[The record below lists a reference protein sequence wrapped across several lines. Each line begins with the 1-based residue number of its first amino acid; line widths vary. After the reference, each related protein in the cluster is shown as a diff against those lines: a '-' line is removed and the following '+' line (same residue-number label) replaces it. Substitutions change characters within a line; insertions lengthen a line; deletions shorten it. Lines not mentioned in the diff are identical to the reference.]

1 MCGIAGFWSLNNQ
14 LNETHLKKMCD
25 AIAHRGPDAE
35 GFYFDKKVG
44 LGHRRLSILDLST
57 AANQPMAS
65 ASGRYWCIYNGE
77 VYNFKEI
84 ASKLKLDLK
93 TTSDTEVIIESF
105 VKLGKS
111 CVHEFNG
118 MFIIVIYDTQTEVLH
133 IFRDRMG
140 IKPLYYYADKE
151 NFAFASELKSIKTLS
166 KAFKYTLNKEAISG
180 FLHLGYVPEPLS
192 LFNEVKRFPA
202 GHYGTLINGKLEFEP
217 YWTIEEQ
224 IKPETLKDEKKII
237 KDLDEL
243 VNSSVA
249 YRMIADVP
257 FGTFLSG
264 GIDSSLITAV
274 AQSQSSQPV
283 NTFSIAFKESKFN
296 EAPYARA
303 VAQNLKTNHHEFL
316 VTEKEAQVL
325 VDDIFTTFDEPFAD
339 SSAISTMLVSK
350 LAKNHV
356 TMTLSGD
363 GGDELFLGYGMHRW
377 AERLN
382 NPMVKLF
389 RKPIAFGLKQLSDR
403 YKRASQVFEYPS
415 KEKFKT
421 HLFSQEIY
429 YFSESEI
436 QDLMALPEE
445 VPFIK
450 TNYNVNRKLKPA
462 EDQALFDLHY
472 YLKDDLLVKVD
483 RASMKYSL
491 EVRVPLLDYRLV
503 SYALNIDQNLK
514 LQGLNSKYVLRKL
527 LYQYLPEEIF
537 NRPKWGFGIPLNTWL
552 LGDMAYLIEDWLNE
566 SKIEEVGIFNLSVVQ
581 QYIKRF
587 RQGENFLYL
596 RIWQLIQA
604 QQTVYKTFHLNK
616 G

>member
-1 MCGIAGFWSLNNQ
+1 MCGIAGFWSLKNQ
-14 LNETHLKKMCD
+14 LNNTHLQKMCD

-44 LGHRRLSILDLST
+44 LGHRRLSIIDLSN

-65 ASGRYWCIYNGE
+65 ENGRYWCVFNGE

-84 ASKLKLDLK
+84 ALKHNLKLK
-93 TTSDTEVIIESF
+93 TTSDTEVILEAF

-111 CVHEFNG
+111 CVDEFNG
-118 MFIIVIYDTQTEVLH
+118 MFTIVIYDKETEQLH
-133 IFRDRMG
+133 IYRDRMG
-140 IKPLYYYADKE
+140 IKPFYYYLDNE
-151 NFAFASELKSIKTLS
+151 NFVFSSELKSIKTLRDE
-166 KAFKYTLNKEAISG
+166 FKLTLNKQAISG

-192 LFNEVKRFPA
+192 LFNEVMRFPA
-202 GHYGTLINGKLEFEP
+202 GHYGTLNNGKLELKP
-217 YWTIEEQ
+217 YWRIEDQ
-224 IKPETLKDEKKII
+224 IAQETLKDEKKII

-243 VNSSVA
+243 INSSVA
-249 YRMIADVP
+249 YRMISDVP

-264 GIDSSLITAV
+264 GIDSSLITAM
-274 AQSQSSQPV
+274 AQKQSAQPI
-283 NTFSIAFKESKFN
+283 NTFSIAFKESKYN
-296 EAPYARA
+296 ESPYSRA
-303 VAQNLKTNHHEFL
+303 VAKELKTNHHEFL

-325 VDDIFTTFDEPFAD
+325 VDDIFSTYDEPFAD

-377 AERLN
+377 AERLQ
-382 NPMVKLF
+382 NPLVKLF
-389 RKPIAFGLKQLSDR
+389 RKPIAFGLKQMNDR
-403 YKRASQVFEYPS
+403 YKRAAQVFEYPND
-415 KEKFKT
+415 KKFKT

-436 QDLMALPEE
+436 VDLLSQPEL
-445 VPFIK
+445 VPQIT
-450 TNYNVNRKLKPA
+450 TNFSVKRRLKPA

-483 RASMKYSL
+483 RASMKYAL

-503 SYALNIDQNLK
+503 AYALNIDQKLK
-514 LQGLNSKYVLRKL
+514 LRGLNSKYILRQV
-527 LYQYLPEEIF
+527 LYQYLPEKIF
-537 NRPKWGFGIPLNTWL
+537 DRPKWGFGIPLNTWL
-552 LGDMAYLIEDWLNE
+552 LGDMAYLIEEWLNK
-566 SKIEEVGIFNLSVVQ
+566 SKIEIVGLFNYEIVQ
-581 QYIKRF
+581 EYIKRF
-587 RQGENFLYL
+587 RQGENYLYL